1 MKLQFI
7 WIGKAKSAA
16 IVELVDDYLGRVKKF
31 ARLEVSEIR
40 DRQESGKRL
49 MEREAEEILAR
60 LDADT
65 FVVALD
71 ERGREFSSQQL
82 AEFFQKHQVNG
93 TQNMAFI
100 IGGHLGL
107 AQSVK
112 ERADLLL
119 ALSQMTLT
127 HELARIFLVEQVY
140 RAFAIL
146 HNLPYQK

>member
-16 IVELVDDYLGRVKKF
+16 ITQLVDDYLGRIKKF
-31 ARLEVSEIR
+31 ARLEVNEIR
-40 DRQESGKRL
+40 DRQDSGKRL
-49 MEREAEEILAR
+49 IEREAEEFLAR

-71 ERGREFSSQQL
+71 EHGREFSSQQF
-82 AEFFQKHQVNG
+82 ADFFQKHQVNG
-93 TQNMAFI
+93 TQKMGFI

-119 ALSQMTLT
+119 SLSQMTLT

>member
-16 IVELVDDYLGRVKKF
+16 IAQLVDDYLGRVKKF

-49 MEREAEEILAR
+49 MEREAEEILGR

-71 ERGREFSSQQL
+71 ERGRELPSQQL
-82 AEFFQKHQVNG
+82 AEFFRKHQVNG
-93 TQNMAFI
+93 TQKMAFI

-119 ALSQMTLT
+119 SLSQMTLT

>member
-7 WIGKAKSAA
+7 WIGKAKSSA
-16 IVELVDDYLGRVKKF
+16 IAELVDDYVGRIKKF
-31 ARLEVSEIR
+31 ARLEIAEIR
-40 DRQESGKRL
+40 DRNDSGKRL
-49 MEREAEEILAR
+49 MEREAEDILGR
-60 LDADT
+60 LDTDT

-71 ERGREFSSQQL
+71 EKGREFTSQQF
-82 AEFFQKHQVNG
+82 ADFFQKHQVNG
-93 TQNMAFI
+93 TRQVAFI

-107 AQSVK
+107 AESV
-112 ERADLLL
+112 RQHADFV
-119 ALSQMTLT
+119 LSLSHMTLT

>member
-16 IVELVDDYLGRVKKF
+16 IAELVDDYLGRVKKF

-40 DRQESGKRL
+40 DRQESYRL

-71 ERGREFSSQQL
+71 ERGREFSSQQF
-82 AEFFQKHQVNG
+82 ADFFQKHQVNG
-93 TQNMAFI
+93 IQKMAFI

-107 AQSVK
+107 AQTVK

-119 ALSQMTLT
+119 SLSQMTLT

>member
-16 IVELVDDYLGRVKKF
+16 IAGLVDDYLGRVKKF
-31 ARLEVSEIR
+31 VRVEVSEIR
-40 DRQESGKRL
+40 DRNDSGKRL

-71 ERGREFSSQQL
+71 EKGRELTSHQF
-82 AEFFQKHQVNG
+82 ADFFQKHQINA
-93 TQNMAFI
+93 TQKIAFI

-107 AQSVK
+107 AQSIRQ
-112 ERADLLL
+112 RADLLL
-119 ALSQMTLT
+119 SLSQMTLT